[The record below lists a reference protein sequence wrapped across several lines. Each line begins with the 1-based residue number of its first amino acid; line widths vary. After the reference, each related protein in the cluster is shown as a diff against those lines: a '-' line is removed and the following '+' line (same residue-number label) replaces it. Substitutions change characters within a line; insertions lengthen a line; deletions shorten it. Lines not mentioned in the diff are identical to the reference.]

1 MKALPKNILVES
13 ITKKQIFTLHL
24 MVTIIICYLTV
35 FGPTEGKMV
44 IWSNIFIAF
53 YLSSNLFIL
62 YVPNRYFIE
71 RTVFYYLIFFNSFM
85 ICLGMYLSGNASTD
99 FYLIYFLIM
108 GISCMSISL
117 KYLMINT
124 SIFVLIYGYILYQ
137 KGLLGGEMGISYSL
151 RLPFIII
158 IGLFFG
164 YIVEALIKDKKRSLE
179 VSEEKYRSLVESIND
194 SMYVVDADCQ
204 YLSANS
210 NVLSEYGL
218 TEHQIVGKK
227 FRDFHSPEQA
237 REFSDRIK
245 KVIESG
251 STEQFEGYK
260 ENLGKWVIRKLSPIK
275 EPNTAKIRAI
285 SVVSMDI
292 TERVEIVKELIET
305 NKKLKETQNQLIQN
319 EKMAVIGRLAS
330 GLAHQIRNPLEII
343 IMGVEYLGNTIQSK
357 DLKHEKSIEK
367 IKQAVNRTNQI
378 ITDFL
383 RFSKKSELKFESV
396 DVCLLLDETIKLIE
410 YGINKKKVKIK
421 KNYSEG
427 SIKVKADRNMLQQ
440 VFMNLLNNGIDAVS
454 EGGEIRI
461 KVNTKT
467 IMHEHI
473 EDRVGYRDNDYF
485 KIGENMTEVEIED
498 NGEGIPEDVLHRIF
512 EPFYTTKESEK
523 GTGLGLSLA
532 HLIIDRHQGKISVQ
546 SEVNKGTK
554 FILKLQPVSS

>member
-1 MKALPKNILVES
+1 LKALQKNMLIES
-13 ITKKQIFTLHL
+13 ITKKQIFIIHL
-24 MVTIIICYLTV
+24 MVTIIICYLV
-35 FGPTEGKMV
+35 IFGPTEGKIV
-44 IWSNIFIAF
+44 IWSAIFIAF

-62 YVPNRYFIE
+62 YIPNRYFIK
-71 RTVFYYLIFFNSFM
+71 RTIFYYLIFFNSFM

-124 SIFVLIYGYILYQ
+124 TIFVVIYGYILYQ
-137 KGLLGGEMGISYSL
+137 KGLLGGEIGISYSL

-164 YIVEALIKDKKRSLE
+164 YIVEALIKDKTRSLE

-194 SMYVVDADCQ
+194 SMYVVDTDCQ

-218 TEHQIVGKK
+218 TTNQIVGKK
-227 FRDFHSPEQA
+227 FSDFHSPEQT
-237 REFSDRIK
+237 REFSDRVK
-245 KVIESG
+245 KVIETG
-251 STEQFEGYK
+251 NTEQFEGYK
-260 ENLGKWVIRKLSPIK
+260 EKLGKWVIRKLSPIK
-275 EPNTAKIRAI
+275 EPDTAKIRAI

-343 IMGVEYLGNTIQSK
+343 IMGVEFLGNTIHSK
-357 DLKHEKSIEK
+357 DLKPEKSIEK

-383 RFSKKSELKFESV
+383 RFSRKSELKFESV

-410 YGINKKKVKIK
+410 YRINEKKVKIER
-421 KNYSEG
+421 NYSEE
-427 SIKVKADRNMLQQ
+427 SIEVTADRNMLQQ

-454 EGGEIRI
+454 KGGEIRI
-461 KVNTKT
+461 KVNTKI

-485 KIGENMTEVEIED
+485 KIGEKMTEIEIED
-498 NGEGIPEDVLHRIF
+498 NGVGISRDVLQRIF

>member
-1 MKALPKNILVES
+1 
-13 ITKKQIFTLHL
+13 
-24 MVTIIICYLTV
+24 MVTIIICYLAI

-62 YVPNRYFIE
+62 YIPDRYFIK
-71 RTVFYYLIFFNSFM
+71 RTIFYYLIFFNSFM

-124 SIFVLIYGYILYQ
+124 TIFVVIYGYILYQ
-137 KGLLGGEMGISYSL
+137 KGLLGGEIGISYSL

-164 YIVEALIKDKKRSLE
+164 YIVEALIKDKTRSLE

-194 SMYVVDADCQ
+194 SMYVVDTDCQ

-210 NVLSEYGL
+210 NVLSEYGIA
-218 TEHQIVGKK
+218 ENQIVGKK
-227 FRDFHSPEQA
+227 FSDFHSPEQT
-237 REFSDRIK
+237 REFSDRVK
-245 KVIESG
+245 KVIETG

-260 ENLGKWVIRKLSPIK
+260 EKLGKWVIRRLSPIK
-275 EPNTAKIRAI
+275 EPDTAKIRAI

-305 NKKLKETQNQLIQN
+305 NNKLKETQNQLIQN

-343 IMGVEYLGNTIQSK
+343 IMGVEFLGNTIHSK
-357 DLKHEKSIEK
+357 DLKPEKSIEK

-383 RFSKKSELKFESV
+383 RFSRKSELKFESV
-396 DVCLLLDETIKLIE
+396 DVCLLLNETIKLIE
-410 YGINKKKVKIK
+410 YRINEKKVKIERI
-421 KNYSEG
+421 YSEE
-427 SIKVKADRNMLQQ
+427 SIEVTADKNMLQQ

-454 EGGEIRI
+454 KGGEIRI
-461 KVNTKT
+461 KVNTKK

-485 KIGENMTEVEIED
+485 KIGKKMTEIEIED
-498 NGEGIPEDVLHRIF
+498 NGVGISRDVLQRIF

>member
-1 MKALPKNILVES
+1 LKALPKNILIES
-13 ITKKQIFTLHL
+13 ITKKQIFIIHL
-24 MVTIIICYLTV
+24 MVTIIICYLV
-35 FGPTEGKMV
+35 IFGPTEGKMIILSTMFV
-44 IWSNIFIAF
+44 AF
-53 YLSSNLFIL
+53 YLSSNLIIL
-62 YVPNRYFIE
+62 YIPNRYFIK
-71 RTVFYYLIFFNSFM
+71 RTIFYYLIFFNSYM

-124 SIFVLIYGYILYQ
+124 TIFVVIYGYILYQ
-137 KGLLGGEMGISYSL
+137 KGLLGGEAGISYSL

-164 YIVEALIKDKKRSLE
+164 YIVEALIKDKTKSLE
-179 VSEEKYRSLVESIND
+179 ISEQKYRSLVESIND

-204 YLSANS
+204 YLSANN

-218 TEHQIVGKK
+218 AENEIVGKK
-227 FRDFHSPEQA
+227 FSDFHSPEQT
-237 REFSDRIK
+237 RRFSDRVK
-245 KVIESG
+245 KVIETG

-260 ENLGKWVIRKLSPIK
+260 EKLGKWVIRKLSPIK

-292 TERVEIVKELIET
+292 TERVATVKELIET

-343 IMGVEYLGNTIQSK
+343 IMGVEFLGNTIHSK
-357 DLKHEKSIEK
+357 DLKSEKSIEK

-410 YGINKKKVKIK
+410 YVINKKKVKIK
-421 KNYSEG
+421 RNYSEE
-427 SIKVKADRNMLQQ
+427 SIEVTADRNMLQQ

-454 EGGEIRI
+454 EGGEIGI
-461 KVNTKT
+461 KVNTKK

-485 KIGENMTEVEIED
+485 KIGDKMTEVEIED
-498 NGEGIPEDVLHRIF
+498 NGEGISRDVLHRIF

-554 FILKLQPVSS
+554 FILKLQPVTS